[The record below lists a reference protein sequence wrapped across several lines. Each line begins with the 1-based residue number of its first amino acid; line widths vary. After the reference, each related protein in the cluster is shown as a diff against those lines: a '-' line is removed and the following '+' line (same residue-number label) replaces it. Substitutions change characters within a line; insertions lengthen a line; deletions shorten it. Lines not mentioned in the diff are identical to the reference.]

1 MKRRYGL
8 MLAFA
13 AACMV
18 TAKPCIYAEGA
29 QSSVIEKVSVNLKTD
44 YGEAGVIP
52 EPVITVSTKGCTLED
67 IQYRT
72 DYEKWKPGKKVRI
85 EITVNADDGK
95 YFPASLNRSECKVT
109 GADFV
114 SARALEDAR
123 LQIKVDYRPVS
134 VLGETE
140 RAGWSSSSK
149 KKAVWKSVEYA
160 PGYTVTLYGDNKVVK
175 RMTVESNSA
184 NLAEFMEDMD
194 KTYYYEVK
202 AVPITAD
209 EKKYLKE
216 GQYVSSTS
224 QEFDWDDYGEEEK
237 RTQRPDD
244 GGEFKGDSY
253 IMPDGSRASNTWKKV
268 SGKWYFFDSSG
279 SRVKGWV
286 QTGGRWYYMDQN
298 GAMCTGWVSPD
309 SHTWYY
315 LNENGEMQTGWVQP
329 SPGSWY
335 YLREDGLMKT
345 GWLLDGERWY
355 YLREDGTMAVDTTV
369 DGWQIGADGAAYLNP

>member
-1 MKRRYGL
+1 M
-8 MLAFA
+8 
-13 AACMV
+13 
-18 TAKPCIYAEGA
+18 
-29 QSSVIEKVSVNLKTD
+29 
-44 YGEAGVIP
+44 
-52 EPVITVSTKGCTLED
+52 
-67 IQYRT
+67 
-72 DYEKWKPGKKVRI
+72 
-85 EITVNADDGK
+85 
-95 YFPASLNRSECKVT
+95 
-109 GADFV
+109 
-114 SARALEDAR
+114 
-123 LQIKVDYRPVS
+123 
-134 VLGETE
+134 
-140 RAGWSSSSK
+140 
-149 KKAVWKSVEYA
+149 EYA

-224 QEFDWDDYGEEEK
+224 QEFDWDDYEEEEI

-268 SGKWYFFDSSG
+268 SGKWVCIICSPI
-279 SRVKGWV
+279 RVKGWV

>member
-95 YFPASLNRSECKVT
+95 YFPVSLNRSECKVT

-216 GQYVSSTS
+216 
-224 QEFDWDDYGEEEK
+224 
-237 RTQRPDD
+237 
-244 GGEFKGDSY
+244 
-253 IMPDGSRASNTWKKV
+253 RAV
-268 SGKWYFFDSSG
+268 
-279 SRVKGWV
+279 
-286 QTGGRWYYMDQN
+286 
-298 GAMCTGWVSPD
+298 CIL
-309 SHTWYY
+309 HI
-315 LNENGEMQTGWVQP
+315 
-329 SPGSWY
+329 PG
-335 YLREDGLMKT
+335 
-345 GWLLDGERWY
+345 
-355 YLREDGTMAVDTTV
+355 V
-369 DGWQIGADGAAYLNP
+369 

>member
-114 SARALEDAR
+114 S
-123 LQIKVDYRPVS
+123 
-134 VLGETE
+134 
-140 RAGWSSSSK
+140 
-149 KKAVWKSVEYA
+149 
-160 PGYTVTLYGDNKVVK
+160 
-175 RMTVESNSA
+175 
-184 NLAEFMEDMD
+184 
-194 KTYYYEVK
+194 
-202 AVPITAD
+202 
-209 EKKYLKE
+209 
-216 GQYVSSTS
+216 
-224 QEFDWDDYGEEEK
+224 
-237 RTQRPDD
+237 
-244 GGEFKGDSY
+244 
-253 IMPDGSRASNTWKKV
+253 
-268 SGKWYFFDSSG
+268 
-279 SRVKGWV
+279 
-286 QTGGRWYYMDQN
+286 
-298 GAMCTGWVSPD
+298 
-309 SHTWYY
+309 
-315 LNENGEMQTGWVQP
+315 
-329 SPGSWY
+329 
-335 YLREDGLMKT
+335 
-345 GWLLDGERWY
+345 
-355 YLREDGTMAVDTTV
+355 
-369 DGWQIGADGAAYLNP
+369 